1 MLDYPIVKCYIN
13 LFMQTNNRKAKMTR
27 IRLNQ
32 EYRNKIANRM
42 RVHLEQEDT
51 HEKQNYDNLKADQID
66 INDNAWKIA
75 EKIVRRHY
83 TLDDV
88 AKAQYLQDKF
98 ENVDTIAKD
107 SCFHFHYLG
116 QVEDRDY
123 DNNPITKEATIE
135 KHFDFRLNGS
145 FDTDSNSSYS
155 RDDSGYGYALFRD
168 ELKAQ
173 DNCNPDILIE
183 QEGKDNNPHKTKY
196 CDNNSKYLGDEDS
209 GYGKEWNEK
218 YQLDLIGRN
227 YCRDRSIACSK
238 QEFMMLQDWKQAKG
252 QFVIAHHKWIKS
264 ILDQMKEI
272 KLGLKGY
279 KYLDEAIELATE
291 LGLNISDAEI
301 IRTNST
307 GLTIYNPKNLADRI
321 KGMKNKREKTREE
334 KIAERL
340 LYDQQSE
347 VAN

>member
-1 MLDYPIVKCYIN
+1 MS
-13 LFMQTNNRKAKMTR
+13 R

-51 HEKQNYDNLKADQID
+51 VEKQNYDNLKADQID
-66 INDNAWKIA
+66 INDNAWKVA
-75 EKIVRRHY
+75 KTIVRRHY
-83 TLDDV
+83 TDDDV
-88 AKAQYLQDKF
+88 AKAKYLQDKF
-98 ENVDTIAKD
+98 ENVDTIAPD
-107 SCFHFHYLG
+107 SCFHFHYMG
-116 QVEDRDY
+116 EVEERDY
-123 DNNPITKEATIE
+123 DNNPVMREKAIE
-135 KHFDFRLNGS
+135 KHFDFRLNGDL
-145 FDTDSNSSYS
+145 DTESNSSYN
-155 RDDSGYGYALFRD
+155 RNDNEYGYALFRD

-173 DNCNPDILIE
+173 DDCNPDILIE

-196 CDNNSKYLGDEDS
+196 VDANNKYLGDDDK
-209 GYGKEWNEK
+209 GYGKEWNDK
-218 YQLDLIGRN
+218 YKLDLIGRN

-238 QEFMMLQDWKQAKG
+238 EEFNFLITWKQAKSK
-252 QFVIAHHKWIKS
+252 FVMAHQKWIKS

-279 KYLDEAIELATE
+279 KYLDEALELSTE
-291 LGLNISDAEI
+291 LGLNLTDAEI

-321 KGMKNKREKTREE
+321 KGMKNQKVKTKAE

-340 LYDQQSE
+340 LYEQQSQ

>member
-1 MLDYPIVKCYIN
+1 
-13 LFMQTNNRKAKMTR
+13 MTR

-51 HEKQNYDNLKADQID
+51 QEKQKYDELKGQQLD

-107 SCFHFHYLG
+107 SCYHFHYQG
-116 QVEDRDY
+116 EVESRDY
-123 DNNPITKEATIE
+123 DNNPIMEQKAIE

-145 FDTDSNSSYS
+145 LDTENNSSYS
-155 RDDSGYGYALFRD
+155 RENEYGYALFRD

-173 DNCNPDILIE
+173 ENCNPDILIE

-196 CDNNSKYLGDEDS
+196 TDANNKYLGDDDS
-209 GYGKEWNEK
+209 GYGKQWNEK
-218 YQLDLIGRN
+218 YQLDLIGRE
-227 YCRDRSIACSK
+227 YCRDRSIACNE
-238 QEFMMLQDWKQAKG
+238 QQFMMLKQWKQAKG
-252 QFVIAHHKWIKS
+252 QFVMAHHKWIKS

-279 KYLDEAIELATE
+279 KYLDEAIELANE
-291 LGLNISDAEI
+291 LGLNITDHEI
-301 IRTNST
+301 VRTNST

-340 LYDQQSE
+340 LYEATRQSGTT
-347 VAN
+347 NFTKN

>member
-1 MLDYPIVKCYIN
+1 MS
-13 LFMQTNNRKAKMTR
+13 R

-51 HEKQNYDNLKADQID
+51 IEKQNYDNLKGDQID
-66 INDNAWKIA
+66 INDNAWNIA
-75 EKIVRRHY
+75 EQIVRKHY
-83 TLDDV
+83 TPEDV
-88 AKAQYLQDKF
+88 KMAYHLQNKF
-98 ENVDTIAKD
+98 ENVSTIAKD

-123 DNNPITKEATIE
+123 DNNPIMKQDTIE
-135 KHFDFRLNGS
+135 EHFDFRLQGAYEGS
-145 FDTDSNSSYS
+145 DSNSYS
-155 RDDSGYGYALFRD
+155 RDNAYGYALYRD

-183 QEGKDNNPHKTKY
+183 QEGKDSNPHKTKY
-196 CDNNSKYLGDEDS
+196 IEANNKYLGDDDTS
-209 GYGKEWNEK
+209 YGKEWNDK

-238 QEFMMLQDWKQAKG
+238 DEYMFLIDWKNQKG
-252 QFVIAHHKWIKS
+252 KFVIAHHKWIKS

-279 KYLDEAIELATE
+279 KYLDEAIELANE
-291 LGLNISDAEI
+291 LGLNITDHEI
-301 IRTNST
+301 VRTNST

-334 KIAERL
+334 KIAER
-340 LYDQQSE
+340 
-347 VAN
+347 VAYMQAQKSVN

>member
-1 MLDYPIVKCYIN
+1 M
-13 LFMQTNNRKAKMTR
+13 AR

-51 HEKQNYDNLKADQID
+51 IEKQNYDNLKGEQID
-66 INDNAWKIA
+66 INDKAWKVA

-98 ENVDTIAKD
+98 ENVSTIAKD

-116 QVEDRDY
+116 TKEDRDY
-123 DNNPITKEATIE
+123 DNNPITKEDTIE
-135 KHFDFRLNGS
+135 SHFDFRLNGS
-145 FDTDSNSSYS
+145 IDTDSNSSNYS
-155 RDDSGYGYALFRD
+155 DNSYSYALYRD

-173 DNCNPDILIE
+173 ENCNPDILIE
-183 QEGKDNNPHKTKY
+183 QEGKDQNPHKTKY
-196 CDNNSKYLGDEDS
+196 CDNNNRYLGNDDK
-209 GYGKEWNEK
+209 GYGKQWNEK
-218 YQLDLIGRN
+218 YQLDLIGRD
-227 YCRDRSIACSK
+227 YCRDRSIACTE
-238 QEFMMLQDWKQAKG
+238 QEYMMLIDWKNQKG
-252 QFVIAHHKWIKS
+252 KFVIAHQKWISS
-264 ILDQMKEI
+264 ILEQMKEI
-272 KLGLKGY
+272 KIGLKGY
-279 KYLDEAIELATE
+279 KYLDEAIELANE
-291 LGLNISDAEI
+291 LGLAITDAEI

-321 KGMKNKREKTREE
+321 KGMKNKRVKTKAE

-340 LYDQQSE
+340 LYEQQQE
-347 VAN
+347 EYAYKDIN

>member
-1 MLDYPIVKCYIN
+1 MS
-13 LFMQTNNRKAKMTR
+13 R

-51 HEKQNYDNLKADQID
+51 IEKQNYENLKAKQID
-66 INDNAWKIA
+66 INDNAWKVA
-75 EKIVRRHY
+75 EKIVRQHY

-88 AKAQYLQDKF
+88 AKAQYLQNKF

-116 QVEDRDY
+116 TKEERDY
-123 DNNPITKEATIE
+123 DNNPVVKEATIE
-135 KHFDFRLNGS
+135 KHFDFRLNGDL
-145 FDTDSNSSYS
+145 DTESNSSYS
-155 RDDSGYGYALFRD
+155 RDDKGYGYALFRD

-173 DNCNPDILIE
+173 DDCNPDILIE
-183 QEGKDNNPHKTKY
+183 QEGKNDNPHKTKFV
-196 CDNNSKYLGDEDS
+196 DNNNKYLGDDDS
-209 GYGKEWNEK
+209 SYGKQWNEK

-227 YCRDRSIACSK
+227 YCRDRSIACSE
-238 QEFMMLQDWKQAKG
+238 QEFMMLQDWKKQKA
-252 QFVIAHHKWIKS
+252 QFVMAHHKWIKS

-272 KLGLKGY
+272 KVGLKGY
-279 KYLDEAIELATE
+279 KYLDEAIELSTE
-291 LGLNISDAEI
+291 LGLNINDAEI

-321 KGMKNKREKTREE
+321 KGMKNKKEQTREE
-334 KIAERL
+334 KIKARL
-340 LYDQQSE
+340 LYEQNQAEKS
-347 VAN
+347 VN

>member
-1 MLDYPIVKCYIN
+1 MS
-13 LFMQTNNRKAKMTR
+13 R

-51 HEKQNYDNLKADQID
+51 IEKQNYDNLKADQID

-107 SCFHFHYLG
+107 SCFHFHYMG
-116 QVEDRDY
+116 TVEERDY
-123 DNNPITKEATIE
+123 DNKPVAREKAIE
-135 KHFDFRLNGS
+135 EHFDFRLTGDYDHSGS
-145 FDTDSNSSYS
+145 DSYS
-155 RDDSGYGYALFRD
+155 RDSAYGYALFRD

-173 DNCNPDILIE
+173 ENCNPDILIE
-183 QEGKDNNPHKTKY
+183 QEGKDHNPHKTKY
-196 CDNNSKYLGDEDS
+196 VDNNDKYLGDDDRS
-209 GYGKEWNEK
+209 YGKQWNEK

-227 YCRDRSIACSK
+227 YCRDRSIACTE
-238 QEFMMLQDWKQAKG
+238 QEFMFLTNWKQAKG
-252 QFVIAHHKWIKS
+252 KFVIAHSKWIKS

-279 KYLDEAIELATE
+279 KYLDEAIELSTE

-321 KGMKNKREKTREE
+321 KGMKNKKEKTREE

-340 LYDQQSE
+340 LYDQQSQ

>member
-1 MLDYPIVKCYIN
+1 
-13 LFMQTNNRKAKMTR
+13 MQTNRKAKMSR

-51 HEKQNYDNLKADQID
+51 QEKQKYDELKAKQIEL
-66 INDNAWKIA
+66 NDNAWAIA

-83 TLDDV
+83 TDEDV
-88 AKAQYLQDKF
+88 KMAYHLQNKF
-98 ENVDTIAKD
+98 QNVNTIAKD
-107 SCFHFHYLG
+107 SCFHFNYMG
-116 QVEDRDY
+116 EVEERDY
-123 DNNPITKEATIE
+123 DNNVRMVEKPIE
-135 KHFDFRLNGS
+135 KHFDFKLNG
-145 FDTDSNSSYS
+145 DIDLNNNSSYS
-155 RDDSGYGYALFRD
+155 RDNEYGYALYRD

-196 CDNNSKYLGDEDS
+196 TDNNNRYLGNDDS
-209 GYGKEWNEK
+209 GYGKQWNEK

-227 YCRDRSIACSK
+227 YCRDRSIACTK
-238 QEFMMLQDWKQAKG
+238 DEYMFLIDWKNQKG
-252 QFVIAHHKWIKS
+252 KFVIAHQKWIKS

-272 KLGLKGY
+272 KIGLKGY

-334 KIAERL
+334 KIAERV
-340 LYDQQSE
+340 LYEQQQKES
-347 VAN
+347 VN